1 MYSIA
6 VLSYDLTQATP
17 PIPGYPFYIGL
28 GKFFNIFFNDPHIS
42 LLFISVIFSGF
53 GAVSI
58 YFFAKSVF
66 NQVTGIVAALILL
79 SSPTFYFFG
88 ITTYGYIVLP
98 TIVSLFAL
106 TIYKAYVKKEK
117 MVLLPSLMFAVS
129 LGFRPQDI
137 FFNLP
142 VFLLFFYY
150 LSWYDRLRSV
160 GFIIF
165 INLLWLFPVSQTIGG
180 FTNYLRLLKESST
193 SGAFPGISLLISG
206 FAYDVFVLRILR
218 GIYLT
223 LGLGMVL
230 LTVYSVFF
238 VIRKK
243 IIFRLNRTFLFFV
256 FLMLPNFIF
265 NIFLRVEHAGYQFT
279 YLIPLIVLVSAVI
292 VKVSNGSK
300 KMLFILAT
308 IIIVFNLYTFF
319 RDRDPEFV
327 KPYSPSSFHYSEIRK
342 NDYKMGEKSKYI
354 LNNYSPTNSIIIVGT
369 PELFLPVAYHFEK
382 YMIFQFDILTTTDPR
397 FIEVWRFGYNYKLPE
412 GNPRSKEFLTPKH
425 IRNIIFFD
433 DEAVKWNISGNEIVD
448 LGKST
453 FLSLVDAK
461 GEERFIYGYQK
472 FQKK

>member
-6 VLSYDLTQATP
+6 VLSYNLTQATP
-17 PIPGYPFYIGL
+17 PVPGYPFYIGL
-28 GKFFNIFFNDPHIS
+28 GKFFNIFFNDPHIA

-58 YFFAKSVF
+58 YFFAKNVF
-66 NQVTGIVAALILL
+66 NKTEGIIAALILL

-88 ITTYGYIVLP
+88 ITTYGYVVLP

-106 TIYKAYVKKEK
+106 ATYKAYVKKEK
-117 MVLLPSLMFAVS
+117 IVLLPSLMFAVS

-142 VFLLFFYY
+142 IFLLFFYH
-150 LSWYDRLRSV
+150 LNWLDRLRSMC
-160 GFIIF
+160 FIIVV
-165 INLLWLFPVSQTIGG
+165 NLLWLFPVSQTIGG
-180 FTNYLRLLKESST
+180 FANYLRLLKESST
-193 SGAFPGISLLISG
+193 SGAFPGISLLMKG
-206 FAYDVFVLRILR
+206 FGYDIFVLRILR

-223 LGLGMVL
+223 LGLGLVL
-230 LTVYSVFF
+230 LTVYSVFA
-238 VIRKK
+238 VMREK
-243 IIFRLNRTFLFFV
+243 IFFRLNRTFIFFV

-265 NIFLRVEHAGYQFT
+265 NIFLRVEHAGYQFA

-292 VKVSNGSK
+292 VKVSKGSK
-300 KMLFILAT
+300 KMIFILTT

-342 NDYKMGEKSKYI
+342 NDYKMGEKFKYI
-354 LNNYSPTNSIIIVGT
+354 NNHYSPADTIVIVGT
-369 PELFLPVAYHFEK
+369 PELFLPVAYHLEK

-397 FIEVWRFGYNYKLPE
+397 FIEVWRFGYNYKFPKV
-412 GNPRSKEFLTPKH
+412 NPRNKEFLTPKH
-425 IRNIIFFD
+425 IKNIILFD
-433 DEAVKWNISGNEIVD
+433 DEAVKWNISGNKIVD

-453 FLSLVDAK
+453 FLSLIDVK
-461 GEERFIYGYQK
+461 EEERFIYGYQK